1 MKKYI
6 LILLLFLSCLTFA
19 FEKNVTAKTNTI
31 TFSNKQVMKTWFY
44 PYRDPAGRLR
54 QMRFVVYKVLQS
66 MRKRIFM

>member
-31 TFSNKQVMKTWFY
+31 TFSNKQWLYLSLLFNRKTSKEKYASCDRTWTSDF
-44 PYRDPAGRLR
+44 
-54 QMRFVVYKVLQS
+54 
-66 MRKRIFM
+66 